1 MKDIWLP
8 SGTGKIR
15 ILPTPT
21 SKDSFHIH
29 WIIGKRGRRREKIKK
44 IYGDIKIHTKRNN
57 QTYG

>member
-21 SKDSFHIH
+21 STNIFHMYWVID
-29 WIIGKRGRRREKIKK
+29 KRGLRREKIKK
-44 IYGDIKIHTKRNN
+44 IYGDSRIHT
-57 QTYG
+57 Q

>member
-21 SKDSFHIH
+21 SANAFHMH
-29 WIIGKRGRRREKIKK
+29 WIIDKRGRRREKIKK
-44 IYGDIKIHTKRNN
+44 LYGDIAIHKK
-57 QTYG
+57 